1 MDVGTRFLILSL
13 GGEKYAL
20 PISKLLE
27 ITISRGIYKDAKLPE
42 IFEGKLEYR
51 GQWIPALDIK
61 KVFKI
66 AGNAGTNLLVVKTIK
81 GVLGV
86 LVDDV
91 MEILDTDLTPA
102 PMPQGVVNPGLRY
115 YSGVLRYKEEL
126 VLLLNED
133 GLLP

>member
-1 MDVGTRFLILSL
+1 MAGLAGYGND
-13 GGEKYAL
+13 
-20 PISKLLE
+20 
-27 ITISRGIYKDAKLPE
+27 
-42 IFEGKLEYR
+42 
-51 GQWIPALDIK
+51 LDN
-61 KVFKI
+61 VLV
-66 AGNAGTNLLVVKTIK
+66 GNAGKNLLVVKTIK

-126 VLLLNED
+126 VLLLKK
-133 GLLP
+133 

>member
-13 GGEKYAL
+13 GGDKYAL

-27 ITISRGIYKDAKLPE
+27 ITIPRGVYKDTKLPDV
-42 IFEGKLEYR
+42 FEGNIEYR
-51 GQWIPALDIK
+51 GQGIPVLDIK

-66 AGNAGTNLLVVKTIK
+66 DGKTGTTLLVIKTVK
-81 GVLGV
+81 GALGV

-91 MEILDTDLTPA
+91 MEILDSDQMPA
-102 PMPQGVVNPGLRY
+102 PMPQGVINPGLRY
-115 YSGVLRYKEEL
+115 YSGVLRHKEDL

>member
-27 ITISRGIYKDAKLPE
+27 ITISRGVYKDAKLPE
-42 IFEGKLEYR
+42 AFEGKLEYR
-51 GQWIPALDIK
+51 GQSIPVLDVR
-61 KVFKI
+61 KVLKLD
-66 AGNAGTNLLVVKTIK
+66 GKTGMTLLVVKNAK
-81 GVLGV
+81 GLLGV

-91 MEILDTDLTPA
+91 TEILDSDQMPA
-102 PMPQGVVNPGLRY
+102 PMPHGVIDPAVRFYG
-115 YSGVLRYKEEL
+115 GVLRHKENL